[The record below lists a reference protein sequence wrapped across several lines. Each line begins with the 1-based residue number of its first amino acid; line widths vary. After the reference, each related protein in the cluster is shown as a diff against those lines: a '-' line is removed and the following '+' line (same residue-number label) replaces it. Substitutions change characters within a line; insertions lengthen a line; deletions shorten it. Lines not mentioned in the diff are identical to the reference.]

1 MALEDEGK
9 EASRGRGFCP
19 VRRCRER
26 RERLVP
32 EGGPSQGYFGAL
44 NSLNRFWGCII
55 HTELR
60 VVERRLRLADVGF
73 VGADI

>member
-44 NSLNRFWGCII
+44 NSLNRFWGVLYIRSFGLWK
-55 HTELR
+55 E
-60 VVERRLRLADVGF
+60 DF
-73 VGADI
+73 DSQM